1 MTVPDNGLLGR
12 RRVLPMAAKRQR
24 NAGKCRISIVTAF
37 FLGTVAVLLL
47 FIFFHSLPS
56 VAMARSAS
64 SPMMSA
70 GDSAGDKQMH
80 YRVYTVGNNG
90 HFVSARDIEAPH
102 DESAVL
108 NAQKFIDGLD
118 VEVWQ
123 AGRFVERIVAE
134 RRAWSRR
141 SAGRR

>member
-1 MTVPDNGLLGR
+1 MTANPTLFAELEHAIALGPADRRADIVLRVATLFAGGSDHFSDDAIGLFDD
-12 RRVLPMAAKRQR
+12 
-24 NAGKCRISIVTAF
+24 II
-37 FLGTVAVLLL
+37 
-47 FIFFHSLPS
+47 
-56 VAMARSAS
+56 
-64 SPMMSA
+64 
-70 GDSAGDKQMH
+70 KQMH